1 MLQMLELE
9 RRCDMDD
16 KEIKVG
22 AETDNETT
30 GGKGTEEEES
40 KEA

>member
-1 MLQMLELE
+1 
-9 RRCDMDD
+9 MDD

-22 AETDNETT
+22 VETDNETT
-30 GGKGTEEEES
+30 SGKGTEEEES